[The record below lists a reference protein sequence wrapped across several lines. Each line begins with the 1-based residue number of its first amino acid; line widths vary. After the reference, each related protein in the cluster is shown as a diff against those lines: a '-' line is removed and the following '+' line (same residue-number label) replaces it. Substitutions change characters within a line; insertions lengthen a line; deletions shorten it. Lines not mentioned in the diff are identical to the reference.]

1 MPDKPNQSDGS
12 DASRGN
18 PQGQAYSKLLLGSV
32 QRNDYEN
39 HGKKA
44 EQQPRMLKDMV
55 HGSQNPLPATAS

>member
-1 MPDKPNQSDGS
+1 MPDKPNQGYGS

-39 HGKKA
+39 QG
-44 EQQPRMLKDMV
+44 
-55 HGSQNPLPATAS
+55 

>member
-1 MPDKPNQSDGS
+1 MPDKPNQRHGF

-39 HGKKA
+39 QGEKA
-44 EQQPRMLKDMV
+44 EQQPRMFKDMV

>member
-1 MPDKPNQSDGS
+1 MPDKPNQGYGS

-39 HGKKA
+39 QGEKA
-44 EQQPRMLKDMV
+44 Q
-55 HGSQNPLPATAS
+55 